1 MKGSK
6 WLAEAIHMENMQ
18 SGVLNLVH
26 APVGCG
32 KTTWALNCLAQTV
45 SNKNRMLYLI
55 DTVNGR
61 EQLVKHEDTALYDK
75 DWKER
80 ILNDMVDF
88 ENAKVVV
95 MTYAKFGVLA
105 DWYPEFGYNFEIIL
119 CDELHSLP
127 RFSSFLHKPQDKQ
140 YHAIAKKRIEEIV
153 NRSSLVKVI
162 GLSATPERL
171 ERGLDCRIQYLPVD
185 EDVRQLETKKII
197 PYTNIDNL
205 IDSFSKEET
214 GLIYVSHIRKMKAL
228 VEAARE
234 KGHRAIA
241 IWSKN
246 NTEHPMTEEQQRAR
260 RYILDNAELPPEY
273 DLVVI
278 NASSETSISLK
289 SHIDYIVI
297 HTQERETQVQVRGRY
312 RNDLEMLYV
321 LDRNT
326 LSVPDEFMDRKLFQ
340 EDKERL
346 CEILGLRD
354 KNNRL
359 VKWTTVK
366 KKILEKG
373 YLIDEGRENNRRY
386 SVISF

>member
-6 WLAEAIHMENMQ
+6 WLTEAIHMENMQ

-61 EQLVKHEDTALYDK
+61 EQLVKHKDAALYDR
-75 DWKER
+75 DWKDR

-88 ENAKVVV
+88 EDAKVVV

-119 CDELHSLP
+119 CDELHSLL

-140 YHAIAKKRIEEIV
+140 FHAIAKKRIEEIIR
-153 NRSSLVKVI
+153 RSSVVKVI
-162 GLSATPERL
+162 GLAATPERL
-171 ERGLDCRIQYLPVD
+171 ERDLDCPIQYLPVD
-185 EDVRQLETKKII
+185 EDVRQWETKEII
-197 PYTNIDNL
+197 PYTNIDYL
-205 IDSFSKEET
+205 MESFPTGET

-241 IWSKN
+241 IWSEN
-246 NTEHPMTEEQQRAR
+246 NTDHPMTEEQRKAR
-260 RYILDNAELPPEY
+260 RYILNNAELPPEY
-273 DLVVI
+273 DLIVI
-278 NASSETSISLK
+278 NASSETSISIK
-289 SHIDYIVI
+289 GQIDYIVI
-297 HTQERETQVQVRGRY
+297 HTQEQETQIQVRGRY
-312 RNDLEMLYV
+312 RNDLERLYI

-326 LSVPDEFMDRKLFQ
+326 LSIPDEFIDRKLFQ

-354 KNNRL
+354 TNNRP
-359 VKWTTVK
+359 VKWPTVK
-366 KKILEKG
+366 KKILEKR

>member
-6 WLAEAIHMENMQ
+6 WLTEAIHMENMQ

-61 EQLVKHEDTALYDK
+61 EQLVKHKDAALYDR
-75 DWKER
+75 DWKDR

-88 ENAKVVV
+88 EDAKVVV

-119 CDELHSLP
+119 CDELHSLL

-140 YHAIAKKRIEEIV
+140 FHAIAQKRIEEIIR
-153 NRSSLVKVI
+153 RSSVVKVI

-171 ERGLDCRIQYLPVD
+171 ERDLDCPIQYLPVD
-185 EDVRQLETKKII
+185 EDVRQWETKEII
-197 PYTNIDNL
+197 PYTNIDYL
-205 IDSFSKEET
+205 MESFPTGET

-241 IWSKN
+241 IWSEN
-246 NTEHPMTEEQQRAR
+246 NTDHPMTEEQRKAR
-260 RYILDNAELPPEY
+260 RYILNNAELPPEY
-273 DLVVI
+273 DLIVI
-278 NASSETSISLK
+278 NASSETSISIK
-289 SHIDYIVI
+289 GQIDYIVI
-297 HTQERETQVQVRGRY
+297 HTQEQETQIQVRGRY
-312 RNDLEMLYV
+312 RNDLERLYI

-326 LSVPDEFMDRKLFQ
+326 LSIPDEFIDRKLFQ

-354 KNNRL
+354 TNNRP
-359 VKWTTVK
+359 VKWPTVK
-366 KKILEKG
+366 KKILEKR